1 MAKFH
6 FSMNQSLDG
15 YVDHTAFNPGPK
27 LFRHFIEQIG
37 GLSGSIYGRTMYE
50 IMRYWDE
57 ESPQWSAD
65 ERAFGTAWRRQPKWV
80 VSRTLKSVG
89 PNATL
94 VSDDVE
100 ATVRKLKSEL
110 SGDVEVAGTR
120 LAKYLGD
127 LGLIDQYSIYLHPVV
142 VGTGTPFFA
151 GPRPRL
157 RLLGSEQM
165 DEDVVHLTYVPTE

>member
-1 MAKFH
+1 MRSRRVSRSRGVPSTAKIH

-27 LFRHFIEQIG
+27 LVRHFIEQIG
-37 GLSGSIYGRTMYE
+37 GPSGSIYGRTMYE

-65 ERAFGTAWRRQPKWV
+65 ERAFGAAWRRQPKWV

-89 PNATL
+89 QNATL

-100 ATVRKLKSEL
+100 ATGRKLNRSCVETWRSPARVSQSTWEI
-110 SGDVEVAGTR
+110 SGS
-120 LAKYLGD
+120 
-127 LGLIDQYSIYLHPVV
+127 SISMASTCIRSWSGKV
-142 VGTGTPFFA
+142 
-151 GPRPRL
+151 
-157 RLLGSEQM
+157 
-165 DEDVVHLTYVPTE
+165 